1 MTGRRQKKG
10 AAYVLGVYPY
20 FDVFDEDV
28 AFVGAVGRGVEFG
41 EAGVRLQGFF
51 WGGESETAVVGVE
64 DGLSAEECAGGCFL
78 VLLEWGE
85 VVA

>member
-1 MTGRRQKKG
+1 
-10 AAYVLGVYPY
+10 L
-20 FDVFDEDV
+20 E
-28 AFVGAVGRGVEFG
+28 
-41 EAGVRLQGFF
+41 GFF
-51 WGGESETAVVGVE
+51 WSGESETAVVGVE